1 MKILTAEQIR
11 KIDAIT
17 IEQEPVEPID
27 LMERAARKCVDWV
40 VDHFGKPLSLK
51 IFVGPGNNG
60 GDGLAIARLLAEN
73 ENDVVV
79 FMLTA
84 VEKLSPDCFTNF
96 NRLKRE
102 GRVII
107 SFLEESMQ
115 LPEISNGD
123 IVIDA
128 LFGYGLSR
136 PLTAFASGVVNHINH
151 SGAAVISID
160 MPSGLFPEKN
170 NSEDTEA
177 IIHADFTLTFQ
188 FPKLSFFFAE
198 NEPFVGT
205 WHIIDIALLPLAI
218 EEQSSLYSY
227 METID
232 ILPHLKKRNTFSHKG
247 IFGHALLLAGCYGKM
262 GSAVLASK
270 ACLKSGIGLLTARI
284 VSKGYDIMQTAVPE
298 AMVSVDTSSEYL
310 ASLPEL
316 KGFSAI
322 GIGPG
327 IGTDDPTG
335 LLTLQIIQNAKVPLV
350 IDADGLN
357 LIAKNPQW
365 LEELPQDS
373 ILTPHP
379 GEFDR
384 LAGTSLNGFERHLKQ
399 IEFSKKYHVI
409 VILKG
414 AFTSIT
420 TPQGT
425 CWFNSTGNPG
435 MATAGSGDVLTGIV
449 LSLLAQGYMPFQAAT
464 LAVFLHGL
472 AGNLACRDSGEEA
485 LMASDIINYIGK
497 AFLKLKNKI

>member
-11 KIDAIT
+11 KVDAIT
-17 IEQEPVEPID
+17 IEQEPVESID
-27 LMERAARKCVDWV
+27 LMEQASLKCVDWV
-40 VDHFGKPLSLK
+40 VNHFGKPLSLK

-60 GDGLAIARLLAEN
+60 GDGLAIARLLATD
-73 ENDVVV
+73 ENDIVV
-79 FMLTA
+79 FMLTRE
-84 VEKLSPDCFTNF
+84 EKLSPDCFINY

-102 GRVII
+102 GGVKI
-107 SFLEESMQ
+107 SFLEESML
-115 LPEISNGD
+115 LPKINNSD

-136 PLTAFASGVVNHINH
+136 TLTGLAARIVNHINH
-151 SGAAVISID
+151 SGAAVVSID

-170 NSEDTEA
+170 NYEHAEA

-198 NEPFVGT
+198 NEPFVGI
-205 WHIIDIALLPLAI
+205 WHILDIALLTLAI
-218 EEQSSLYSY
+218 EEQSSQYY
-227 METID
+227 YVETID

-270 ACLKSGIGLLTARI
+270 ACLKSGVGLFTARI
-284 VSKGYDIMQTAVPE
+284 VSKGYDIMQTAVAE
-298 AMVSVDTSSEYL
+298 AMVSVDPSSEYL

-327 IGTDDPTG
+327 IGTNDATG
-335 LLTLQIIQNAKVPLV
+335 LLTLQIIKNAKVPVV

-365 LEELPQDS
+365 MEELPQET

-420 TPQGT
+420 TPQGN

-449 LSLLAQGYMPFQAAT
+449 LSLLAQGYMPFQAAIM
-464 LAVFLHGL
+464 AVFLHGL

>member
-1 MKILTAEQIR
+1 MKVLRAEQIR
-11 KIDAIT
+11 KVDAIT
-17 IEQEPVEPID
+17 ILQEPVESID
-27 LMERAARKCVDWV
+27 LMERASHKCVDWV
-40 VDHFGKPLSLK
+40 VDHFGKSLSLK
-51 IFVGPGNNG
+51 IFVGRGNNG
-60 GDGLAIARLLAEN
+60 GDGLAIARLLATS

-79 FMLTA
+79 FMLSPE
-84 VEKLSPDCFTNF
+84 EKLSPDCLTNYI
-96 NRLKRE
+96 RLKKE
-102 GRVII
+102 NTVKI
-107 SFLEESMQ
+107 SFLEEAVQ

-136 PLTAFASGVVNHINH
+136 TLTGLAAGVVNHINQ
-151 SGAAVISID
+151 SGATVVSID
-160 MPSGLFPEKN
+160 MPSGLFSEKN
-170 NSEDTEA
+170 NYEDA

-198 NEPFVGT
+198 NEPFVGI
-205 WHIIDIALLPLAI
+205 WHILDIALLPLAI
-218 EEQSSLYSY
+218 EKQLSIYSY
-227 METID
+227 VENID

-270 ACLKSGIGLLTARI
+270 ACLKSGVGLFTARI

-327 IGTDDPTG
+327 IGTNDSAG
-335 LLTLQIIQNAKVPLV
+335 LLTLQIIKNAKVPLV

-357 LIAKNPQW
+357 LISKNPQW
-365 LEELPQDS
+365 IEELPQDT

-379 GEFDR
+379 IEFDR
-384 LAGTSLNGFERHLKQ
+384 LAGASSNGFERHLKQ
-399 IEFSKKYHVI
+399 IKFSKRHHVI

-420 TPQGT
+420 TPQGK

-449 LSLLAQGYMPFQAAT
+449 LSLLAQGYKPFQAAT
-464 LAVFLHGL
+464 TAVFLHGL
-472 AGNLACRDSGEEA
+472 AGNLACRNCGEEA

-497 AFLKLKNKI
+497 AFLRLKNKI